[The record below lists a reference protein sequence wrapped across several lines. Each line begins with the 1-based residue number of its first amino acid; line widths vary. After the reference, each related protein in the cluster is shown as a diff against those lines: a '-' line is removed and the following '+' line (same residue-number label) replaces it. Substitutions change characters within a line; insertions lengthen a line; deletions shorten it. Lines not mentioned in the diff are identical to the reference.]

1 MNEVKD
7 RKVDKYFPL
16 ALGKDRK
23 WLMRRLFIIN
33 LRKWKVLNEIGE
45 ILHLAREN
53 SGVSISEV
61 SKDLNIKEEILEN
74 IEDGKVG
81 AFKDIFELKNYL
93 AEYAKYLGL
102 DSKKII
108 DEFNEYM
115 FEYTS
120 KIPIKEI
127 EKTIELKLKEEDKK
141 EEIASPYTKK
151 APKYH
156 KWVYIVIYILIFV
169 VVLSLV
175 IWSVSQI
182 AINNEATN
190 VISYK
195 E

>member
-1 MNEVKD
+1 M
-7 RKVDKYFPL
+7 
-16 ALGKDRK
+16 
-23 WLMRRLFIIN
+23 
-33 LRKWKVLNEIGE
+33 NEIGE
-45 ILHLAREN
+45 MLNMAREN

-74 IEDGKVG
+74 IEAGRLG

-93 AEYAKYLGL
+93 IEYAKYLGL
-102 DSKKII
+102 DTQKLV

-127 EKTIELKLKEEDKK
+127 EKTIELQLKEESKN
-141 EEIASPYTKK
+141 ESVASPYTAKSHKFNKK
-151 APKYH
+151 
-156 KWVYIVIYILIFV
+156 VYIILYIVAFILMV
-169 VVLSLV
+169 LV
-175 IWSVSQI
+175 ILWSVKQI
-182 AINNEATN
+182 TINNRETN